1 MTTAE
6 KILSIFIVIL
16 LAITIVLGIQ
26 KSKLDAKIG
35 AAEYAVIE
43 IREARIKAYD
53 NQIDL
58 LNVFILKLQTEN
70 DSLRNEKAKIRTV
83 TITEIDS
90 IRALPFGG
98 KRNFW
103 TTEVSRIDSIRTRYL
118 SRD

>member
-6 KILSIFIVIL
+6 KILSFFILIL
-16 LAITIVLGIQ
+16 LLITVTLGVQ
-26 KSKLDAKIG
+26 KSNLDIEIG
-35 AAEYAVIE
+35 AAKYAENE
-43 IREARIKAYD
+43 IRISRIANYN
-53 NQIDL
+53 NQIDS

>member
-58 LNVFILKLQTEN
+58 LNVFILKLQTERLEIDEQENTLPSVAVIEN
-70 DSLRNEKAKIRTV
+70 DSIALLPYDEQSIFIANGLSLL
-83 TITEIDS
+83 DS
-90 IRALPFGG
+90 IERRHFSGL
-98 KRNFW
+98 
-103 TTEVSRIDSIRTRYL
+103 
-118 SRD
+118 